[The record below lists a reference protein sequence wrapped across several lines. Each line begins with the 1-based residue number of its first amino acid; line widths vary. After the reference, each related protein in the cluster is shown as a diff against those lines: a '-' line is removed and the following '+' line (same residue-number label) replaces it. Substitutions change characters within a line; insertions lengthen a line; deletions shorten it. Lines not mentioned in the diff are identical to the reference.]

1 MSKTFFAL
9 LFLCVTIAACDP
21 AVTTDTNSN
30 ANHPANAN
38 VSPAP
43 VSSPSPQTTPAAV
56 PLKAGDKV
64 KVTINGAATD
74 ATIVAIDEKVGEATV
89 KVQGDTKEKKVA
101 LADIVRQ

>member
-21 AVTTDTNSN
+21 AVTDTNSN
-30 ANHPANAN
+30 ANPPANAN

-56 PLKAGDKV
+56 PFKAGDKV
-64 KVTINGAATD
+64 KVTINGAASD
-74 ATIVAIDEKVGEATV
+74 ATIVAVDEKVGEATV

>member
-21 AVTTDTNSN
+21 AVTDTNSN
-30 ANHPANAN
+30 ANHAANAN

-43 VSSPSPQTTPAAV
+43 VSSPSPQTTPAAA

-64 KVTINGAATD
+64 KVTINGAASD
-74 ATIVAIDEKVGEATV
+74 ATIVAVDEKAGEATV
-89 KVQGDTKEKKVA
+89 KVQGDNKEKKVP

>member
-9 LFLCVTIAACDP
+9 LFLCVTIAACEP
-21 AVTTDTNSN
+21 PVTDTNSN
-30 ANHPANAN
+30 AKPAANAN

-43 VSSPSPQTTPAAV
+43 VSSPSPQLTPAAA

-64 KVTINGAATD
+64 KVTINGKATD

-101 LADIVRQ
+101 LADIAKQ

>member
-21 AVTTDTNSN
+21 PVTDTNSN
-30 ANHPANAN
+30 ANHAANAN
-38 VSPAP
+38 ISPAP
-43 VSSPSPQTTPAAV
+43 VSSPSPQTPAAA

-64 KVTINGAATD
+64 KVTINGTATD
-74 ATIVAIDEKVGEATV
+74 ATIVAVDEKVGEATV

-101 LADIVRQ
+101 FADIVRQ

>member
-21 AVTTDTNSN
+21 AVTDTNSN

-43 VSSPSPQTTPAAV
+43 VSSPSPQTTPAAA

-64 KVTINGAATD
+64 KVTINGTATD
-74 ATIVAIDEKVGEATV
+74 ATIVAVDEKVGEATV

-101 LADIVRQ
+101 LADIVKQ

>member
-21 AVTTDTNSN
+21 PVTDTNSN
-30 ANHPANAN
+30 ANHAANAN

-43 VSSPSPQTTPAAV
+43 VSSPSPQTTPAAA

-64 KVTINGAATD
+64 KVTINGTATD
-74 ATIVAIDEKVGEATV
+74 ATIVAVDEKVGEATV

-101 LADIVRQ
+101 FADIVRQ

>member
-9 LFLCVTIAACDP
+9 LFLYVSMAACDP
-21 AVTTDTNSN
+21 AVTDTNSN
-30 ANHPANAN
+30 ANHAANAN

-43 VSSPSPQTTPAAV
+43 VSSPSPQTTPAAA

-64 KVTINGAATD
+64 KVTINGTATD

-89 KVQGDTKEKKVA
+89 KVQGDSKEKKVTF
-101 LADIVRQ
+101 ADIVRQ